1 MIIFALIINHH
12 KAMAIYLN
20 PNNEGFKRTL
30 AADIYVDKTMFIN
43 ELNKFIDKGNNYVC
57 VSRPRRFGKT
67 IATNMMCAYYS
78 KGCDSH
84 ELFKDLKIS
93 KVDNYEKYLNKLNF
107 ISIDIASEYQN
118 AIDKNNLLNKLA
130 FIVKSEFEEQFPKV
144 KFDYAESIADCM
156 LRVYN
161 ATGERFVIILD
172 EYDCL
177 VRDSFGTD
185 LFKDYLEFLNGL
197 FKSNTLRSAIAL
209 AYITGILPVVRDRVQ
224 SKLNN
229 FEEYTILDA
238 RNLAEFVG
246 FTKEE
251 VIPLCEKYGMDY
263 KLCQKE
269 YDGYHQNGY
278 ELLNPESVVKSML
291 YGELGN
297 YWGKTS
303 TFRVITDRLE
313 HNYQGMK
320 DDVVKMLAG
329 ENIEVNV
336 TRYMNTMTDFN
347 SKDDVFTYLIHL
359 GYLAYDKKTKTC
371 RIPNFEVRKE
381 WYNAMEDLPDYSVTD
396 SIIKASKEAW
406 TQLLHKKG
414 DAVAKALDESH
425 IHVTSH
431 RNYNN
436 EDALASAIYI
446 AFLYSLNEYTVVK
459 EPAAGKGIAD
469 VIYIPIYGDDEHP
482 AIIVELKR
490 KNSPSVALKQIKE
503 KQYFNLLDNYKGRV
517 LLAGIN
523 YNKDDKTHQCRITEW
538 KKES

>member
-1 MIIFALIINHH
+1 
-12 KAMAIYLN
+12 MAIYLN
-20 PNNEGFKRTL
+20 PGNEGFRETL
-30 AADIYVDKTMFIN
+30 ANDIYIDKTMLIS
-43 ELNKFIDKGNNYVC
+43 ELNKFIDKGNKYVC
-57 VSRPRRFGKT
+57 ISRPRRFGKT
-67 IATNMMCAYYS
+67 IATRMMCAYYS
-78 KGCDSH
+78 KNCDSH

-93 KVDNYEKYLNKLNF
+93 KADNYEKYLNKLNF
-107 ISIDIASEYQN
+107 ISIDVASEYQN
-118 AIDKNNLLNKLA
+118 AKDKDKMLDK
-130 FIVKSEFEEQFPKV
+130 FTGKVKREFVAQFPQID
-144 KFDYAESIADCM
+144 FSSCESIVDCM
-156 LRVYN
+156 LEVYS
-161 ATGERFVIILD
+161 ATNERFVIILD

-177 VRDSFGTD
+177 VRDNFGTG

-197 FKSNTLRSAIAL
+197 FKSNTLSSAIAL

-229 FEEYTILDA
+229 FREYTNLDA
-238 RNLAEFVG
+238 LELSEFVG

-251 VIPLCEKYGMDY
+251 IIPLCEKYGVDY
-263 KLCQKE
+263 KLCKKE
-269 YDGYHQNGY
+269 YDGYHLDNF
-278 ELLNPESVVKSML
+278 EIFNPESVVMCMTTKDF
-291 YGELGN
+291 GN
-297 YWGKTS
+297 FWGKTS